1 MRSINSNISLLF
13 PFGYVKEQMQYLGIS
28 SWSIAVEKRV
38 FKCVYA
44 RMNYVGE
51 RPLIGLGK
59 RRNAKAEGA
68 KKKDN

>member
-1 MRSINSNISLLF
+1 M
-13 PFGYVKEQMQYLGIS
+13 
-28 SWSIAVEKRV
+28 EKRV

-59 RRNAKAEGA
+59 RRNAKAEEA